1 MKTALLGVVLWL
13 IAAPLVG
20 GLLAGADRILS
31 ARLQGR
37 VGPPLLQPFYD
48 ALKLWDKRG
57 GVVNRFQN
65 FYMVAFFAF
74 VLASGAIFFAGGDL
88 LLVIFALTLAGVML
102 ALGAWSTHSP
112 YSHVGAEREILQ
124 MMAYEP
130 MLLLAAVG
138 MYLAGRSFHVNAL
151 ASSGIPLVLQLP
163 GVFLGFL
170 LILTIKLRKSPFDLS
185 ASHHAHQELVR
196 GITTEYSGR
205 SLALFEIAHWYE
217 NVLLLGFVWL
227 FFAFNPALGV
237 AAALAVY
244 FLEVVVDNAY
254 ARLTWKVTVRAAWIA
269 AAILGATNL
278 AVVKLLLR

>member
-1 MKTALLGVVLWL
+1 MKTALLGASLWL
-13 IAAPLVG
+13 VAAPLAG
-20 GLLAGADRILS
+20 GLLAGVDRILT

-48 ALKLWDKRG
+48 VLKLWDKRG
-57 GVVNRFQN
+57 VVVNHFQN

-74 VLASGAIFFAGGDL
+74 VLASGALFFAGGDL
-88 LLVIFALTLAGVML
+88 LLVIFALTVAGVML
-102 ALGAWSTHSP
+102 ALGAWSTNSP
-112 YSHVGAEREILQ
+112 YSHVGAERELLQ

-138 MYLAGRSFHVNAL
+138 MYLVSHSFHVGTL
-151 ASSGIPLVLQLP
+151 ATTPTPLVLWLP

-170 LILTIKLRKSPFDLS
+170 FVLTIKLRKSPFDLS

-205 SLALFEIAHWYE
+205 SLALFEVAHWYE

-227 FFAFNPALGV
+227 FFSFNPALGV
-237 AAALAVY
+237 AAALATY
-244 FLEVVVDNAY
+244 FLEVFVDNAY
-254 ARLTWKVTVRAAWIA
+254 ARLTWKITVRASWA
-269 AAILGATNL
+269 AAALLGVGNL
-278 AVVKLLLR
+278 VAIEYLLR

>member
-1 MKTALLGVVLWL
+1 MKTALLGALLWL
-13 IAAPLVG
+13 VVAPILG

-48 ALKLWDKRG
+48 VLKLWDKRG

-65 FYMVAFFAF
+65 FYMLAFFAF
-74 VLASGAIFFAGGDL
+74 VLVSGALFFAGGDL
-88 LLVIFALTLAGVML
+88 LLVIFALTVAGVML

-112 YSHVGAEREILQ
+112 YSHVGAERELLQ

-130 MLLLAAVG
+130 MLLLMAVG
-138 MYLAGRSFHVNAL
+138 MYLVGRSFHVVVL
-151 ASSGIPLVLQLP
+151 ARAEVPLVLALP

-170 LILTIKLRKSPFDLS
+170 FVLTIKLRKSPFDLS
-185 ASHHAHQELVR
+185 ASHHAHQEIVR

-205 SLALFEIAHWYE
+205 GLALFEVAHWYE

-227 FFAFNPALGV
+227 FFSFNPALGV
-237 AAALAVY
+237 AASLVVY
-244 FLEVVVDNAY
+244 FLEVFVDNAY
-254 ARLTWKVTVRAAWIA
+254 ARLTWRITVRAAWA
-269 AAILGATNL
+269 AAALLGVSNLILLQHFA
-278 AVVKLLLR
+278 R